1 MTEKERIT
9 QWFYEYSDDLYHY
22 FYYRLGKSDAEDL
35 VQEVFIKALNG
46 IKSFNGNSTPKTWL
60 FRIALN
66 AATDKIRRER
76 RTRFG
81 LAAIFQHEL
90 LQSDNGGPS
99 PERMAEMNESSR
111 ALYDA
116 IHKLKGSYRDVLIL
130 RGIKEFSVDETAAI
144 LDWSP
149 QKVRSTYYRAKEAL
163 ARKLGGDYDA

>member
-76 RTRFG
+76 RARFG
-81 LAAIFQHEL
+81 LAAIFQNEHFKPE
-90 LQSDNGGPS
+90 NAGAS

-111 ALYDA
+111 ELYEA
-116 IHKLKGSYRDVLIL
+116 IHQLKGSYRNVLIL
-130 RGIKEFSVDETAAI
+130 RGIKEFSVGETAAI
-144 LDWSP
+144 LEWSP